1 MWIIK
6 DSIVLDAMLGIIV
19 QLLLSYAL
27 LYFFGK
33 RKLEVLGWMPDVKRL
48 SDFFIFLM
56 VSMGTCAMGFVFR
69 IYFAR
74 ETWILNPAFDIIL
87 LLKGVWWN
95 IKSVLFEELIF
106 RGVLFF
112 LLIKWLGKG
121 YALLISSASFGIYHW
136 FSFEI
141 LGNIP
146 AMVQVF
152 LTTSIVGCLYAWGY
166 IKSGSLYATI
176 AMHLGWN
183 VTQGFAFSS
192 GSIGNGIW
200 ILAKPSPQITVG
212 YGTYFLIFY
221 LPMLGFIVLNF
232 LLLQYRNKKGS
243 QIIL

>member
-1 MWIIK
+1 
-6 DSIVLDAMLGIIV
+6 MLGIIV

-48 SDFFIFLM
+48 SDFFIFQM

-141 LGNIP
+141 LGNIA
-146 AMVQVF
+146 AMVQVL

-200 ILAKPSPQITVG
+200 ILAKTSPQITVG

>member
-1 MWIIK
+1 MFMWIIK
-6 DSIVLDAMLGIIV
+6 DSIVLNAMLGIIV

-33 RKLEVLGWMPDVKRL
+33 RKLEVLGWMPNAKRL
-48 SDFFIFLM
+48 SDFFIFLA
-56 VSMGTCAMGFVFR
+56 VSMVTCAMGFVFR
-69 IYFAR
+69 IYFAQ
-74 ETWILNPAFDIIL
+74 ETWIFNPSFVIIL

-95 IKSVLFEELIF
+95 IKSVMFEELIF
-106 RGVLFF
+106 RGALFY
-112 LLIKWLGKG
+112 LLIKWLGKA
-121 YALLISSASFGIYHW
+121 YALLIASASFGVYHW

-152 LTTSIVGCLYAWGY
+152 LTTSIVGCLYAWCY

-176 AMHLGWN
+176 TMHLGWN
-183 VTQGFAFSS
+183 FTQGFAFSS

-200 ILAKPSPQITVG
+200 ILAKPSPQITLG

-221 LPMLGFIVLNF
+221 LPMLGFIV
-232 LLLQYRNKKGS
+232 
-243 QIIL
+243 

>member
-1 MWIIK
+1 M
-6 DSIVLDAMLGIIV
+6 VGIIV

-27 LYFFGK
+27 MHFFDN
-33 RKLEVLGWMPDVKRL
+33 RKLEVLGWMPNERRVT
-48 SDFFIFLM
+48 DFFIFLM
-56 VSMGTCAMGFVFR
+56 VSMGTCALGFIFR
-69 IYFAR
+69 IFFAQ
-74 ETWILNPAFDIIL
+74 ESWILNPAFDINL
-87 LLKGVWWN
+87 LLKGIWWN

-106 RGVLFF
+106 RGVLFY
-112 LLIKWLGKG
+112 LLIKRLGKIN
-121 YALLISSASFGIYHW
+121 ALLISSVSFGIYHW

-152 LTTSIVGCLYAWGY
+152 ITTSIVGFLYAWGY
-166 IKSGSLYATI
+166 AKSGSLYATI

-183 VTQGFAFSS
+183 ITQGFLFSS
-192 GSIGNGIW
+192 GSIGKGIW
-200 ILAKPSPQITVG
+200 ILEKPSPQITVG

-243 QIIL
+243 QLIL